1 MHTQI
6 NTHIYA
12 PHLEF
17 PYFGKKKN
25 NNLYF
30 IMRNKKQQDNTQR
43 RNRNI
48 RQHPKVL
55 KLRCL
60 NLFSAKY
67 FMANLP
73 FLNWVSLHAE
83 LNSQYIAWS

>member
-6 NTHIYA
+6 NTHICA

-17 PYFGKKKN
+17 PYFGKKK

>member
-6 NTHIYA
+6 NTHICA

-25 NNLYF
+25 NNQYF
-30 IMRNKKQQDNTQR
+30 IMRNKKQDNTQR

-48 RQHPKVL
+48 RQHPNVL
-55 KLRCL
+55 KLRCP

-73 FLNWVSLHAE
+73 FLNWDSLHAE